1 MLLPRILFRTDF
13 YSMDDFGN
21 GWIGNGFYIR
31 DATTNPLGEQIS
43 KHKKGDPTKVKS
55 PFHKIS
61 I

>member
-1 MLLPRILFRTDF
+1 
-13 YSMDDFGN
+13 MDDFGN